1 MVTRIEAQRVGG
13 GVRTSLGS
21 RGAVILATAMLV
33 LVVAIAS
40 GPGRASAT
48 PSVAPHGQI
57 WISTVATAATLAH
70 IDPAITTTFL
80 SGQQSVTL
88 GGISTAPTAKTWA
101 SEAAFAADLAANRIP
116 PSVRIVLYDP
126 EGWADTPEAER
137 VDPVRAMAAFGALA
151 RRSGYV
157 AVITPH
163 PNLVEVPGAVCGAA
177 PGEPLTAAY
186 LRCGIQGAAARAA
199 DVVEIQGQ
207 YLENDAGAYHDF
219 VAAAAAQ
226 ARRASPGVTV
236 ISGLSTTFTD
246 DPGVIY
252 AAWHSVLGIVD
263 GHYLNVPHG
272 IRAQVAV
279 GFLRM
284 VAVD

>member
-1 MVTRIEAQRVGG
+1 MVSRIEAQRVGG

-21 RGAVILATAMLV
+21 RGAVLLATATLV

-70 IDPAITTTFL
+70 VDPAITTTFL
-80 SGQQSVTL
+80 SGAQSVSL
-88 GGISTAPTAKTWA
+88 GGTSAPTAKAWA
-101 SEAAFAADLAANRIP
+101 SEADFAADLAANRIP
-116 PSVRIVLYDP
+116 STVRIVLYDP
-126 EGWADTPEAER
+126 EAWTATPEAER
-137 VDPVRAMAAFGALA
+137 IDPVRAMAAFGALA
-151 RRSGYV
+151 RRNGYV

-177 PGEPLTAAY
+177 PGEPLTSAY

-207 YLENDAGAYHDF
+207 YLEDDFDAYSEF
-219 VAAAAAQ
+219 VAQAAAQ

-236 ISGLSTTFTD
+236 LSGLSTTFTD
-246 DPGVIY
+246 DPGVLF
-252 AAWHSVLGIVD
+252 AAWRSVLGIVD

-279 GFLRM
+279 GFLRL